1 MAVFDAYIRKVAEY
15 VEVMRGDGRQVRVFD
30 CFVTLERLLEGL
42 PVKVGPG
49 AGSGI
54 VLRGDTFS
62 ELGSPEAGSCAF
74 PLWTNNTA
82 LIKDC
87 RITLIGPDIP
97 ESRGASLPFA
107 QIIIAAGK
115 ELSEKQHS
123 ALDESQYISD
133 QIEGYMVKSTPGR
146 MWTRVS
152 NNAAEKGFG
161 FEALGKALIA
171 IYKSHI
177 PQIEAMEI
185 LFVTSSKE
193 DVRKLDEISEQ
204 VKKISKDI
212 IRETWLARG
221 YDILECTLGWDCGS
235 CPDKSV
241 CDDIKAVITVRKKK
255 LSKTKTVRKPQSAKK

>member
-1 MAVFDAYIRKVAEY
+1 MAVFDAYIRKVADY
-15 VEVMRGDGRQVRVFD
+15 VEVMRGGGRQVRVFD
-30 CFVTLERLLEGL
+30 CPDAPDRLLEGL
-42 PVKVGPG
+42 PVRVGPG

-54 VLRGDTFS
+54 VLRGDTFA

-82 LIKDC
+82 LTKDG
-87 RITLIGPDIP
+87 RITLIGPDIL

-107 QIIIAAGK
+107 QILIAAGK
-115 ELSEKQHS
+115 ELSDKQHS

-146 MWTRVS
+146 MWTRTS
-152 NNAAEKGFG
+152 NTVAERGFG
-161 FEALGKALIA
+161 FEALGKALMA
-171 IYKSHI
+171 IYKLHI

-185 LFVTSSKE
+185 VFVTSSKE
-193 DVRKLDEISEQ
+193 DVRKLDEIAEQ

-221 YDILECTLGWDCGS
+221 YDILECTLGWDCNS
-235 CPDKSV
+235 CPDKPV

-255 LSKTKTVRKPQSAKK
+255 PSKRQASTKK

>member
-15 VEVMRGDGRQVRVFD
+15 VEAMRGGGRQVRVFD
-30 CFVTLERLLEGL
+30 CPGDPERLLDGL

-54 VLRGDTFS
+54 VLRGDTFA

-74 PLWTNNTA
+74 PLWTNDIE
-82 LIKDC
+82 LVRDG
-87 RITLIGPDIP
+87 RIAIIGPDIL
-97 ESRGASLPFA
+97 ESRGASLPFG
-107 QIIIAAGK
+107 QILVSAGGK
-115 ELSEKQHS
+115 LSDKQHS

-146 MWTRVS
+146 MWTRIS
-152 NNAAEKGFG
+152 NNAAERGLG

-171 IYKSHI
+171 IYKSRVSE
-177 PQIEAMEI
+177 IEAMEI
-185 LFVTSSKE
+185 VFVTSGKE
-193 DVRKLDEISEQ
+193 DVRRLDEIAEQ

-235 CPDKSV
+235 CPDKTV
-241 CDDIKAVITVRKKK
+241 CDDIKTVLTVRKKK
-255 LSKTKTVRKPQSAKK
+255 SGKPRASTKK

>member
-15 VEVMRGDGRQVRVFD
+15 VEAMRGGGRQVRVFD
-30 CFVTLERLLEGL
+30 CPGDPERLLDGL

-54 VLRGDTFS
+54 VLRGDTFA

-74 PLWTNNTA
+74 PLWTNDIE
-82 LIKDC
+82 LVRDG
-87 RITLIGPDIP
+87 RITIIGPDIL
-97 ESRGASLPFA
+97 ESRGASLPFG
-107 QIIIAAGK
+107 QILVSAGGK
-115 ELSEKQHS
+115 LSDKQHS

-146 MWTRVS
+146 MWTRIS
-152 NNAAEKGFG
+152 NNAAERGLG

-171 IYKSHI
+171 IYKSRVSE
-177 PQIEAMEI
+177 IEAMEI
-185 LFVTSSKE
+185 VFVTSGKE
-193 DVRKLDEISEQ
+193 DVRRLDEIAEQ

-221 YDILECTLGWDCGS
+221 YDILECTLGWDCKS

-241 CDDIKAVITVRKKK
+241 CDDIKSVITVRKKK
-255 LSKTKTVRKPQSAKK
+255 SGKPRASTKK

>member
-15 VEVMRGDGRQVRVFD
+15 VAAMQGGGRQCRVFD
-30 CFVTLERLLEGL
+30 CPGAPDRLLYGL

-54 VLRGDTFS
+54 VLRGDTFA

-74 PLWTNNTA
+74 PLWTNNIA

-87 RITLIGPDIP
+87 RITLIGPDIL

-115 ELSEKQHS
+115 ELSDKQHS
-123 ALDESQYISD
+123 ALDESQYIAD

-146 MWTRVS
+146 MWTRIS
-152 NNAAEKGFG
+152 NTTAERGFG
-161 FEALGKALIA
+161 FEALGKALTA
-171 IYKSHI
+171 IYKLHI

-185 LFVTSSKE
+185 VFVTSGKE
-193 DVRKLDEISEQ
+193 DVRKLDEIAEQ

-255 LSKTKTVRKPQSAKK
+255 LSKRQASTKK

>member
-15 VEVMRGDGRQVRVFD
+15 IQAMQGAGRQVRVFD
-30 CFVTLERLLEGL
+30 CPGAPERLLDKL

-54 VLRGDTFS
+54 VLRGDTFA

-82 LIKDC
+82 LVKDGK
-87 RITLIGPDIP
+87 ITLIGSDIL
-97 ESRGASLPFA
+97 ESRGASLPLG

-115 ELSEKQHS
+115 ELGDKQHS

-146 MWTRVS
+146 MWTRIS
-152 NNAAEKGFG
+152 NNAAERGLG

-171 IYKSHI
+171 IYKSRV
-177 PQIEAMEI
+177 PEIEAMEI
-185 LFVTSSKE
+185 VFVTSSKE
-193 DVRKLDEISEQ
+193 DVRRLDEIAEQ

-212 IRETWLARG
+212 VRETWLARG

-235 CPDKSV
+235 CPDKTV
-241 CDDIKAVITVRKKK
+241 CDDIKTVITVRKKK
-255 LSKTKTVRKPQSAKK
+255 SSKTVRKT

>member
-1 MAVFDAYIRKVAEY
+1 MAVFDAYIRKITEY
-15 VEVMRGDGRQVRVFD
+15 VEAMQGGGRQVRVFD
-30 CFVTLERLLEGL
+30 CPGAPDRLLYGL
-42 PVKVGPG
+42 PVRVGPG

-54 VLRGDTFS
+54 VLRGDTFA

-74 PLWTNNTA
+74 PLWTNNKA
-82 LIKDC
+82 LVKDG
-87 RITLIGPDIP
+87 RITLIGPDIL

-107 QIIIAAGK
+107 QIITAAGK
-115 ELSEKQHS
+115 ELSDKQHS

-146 MWTRVS
+146 MWTRIS
-152 NNAAEKGFG
+152 NTVAERGFG
-161 FEALGKALIA
+161 FEALSKALMA
-171 IYKSHI
+171 IYKSSVSE
-177 PQIEAMEI
+177 IEAMEI
-185 LFVTSSKE
+185 VFVTSGKE
-193 DVRKLDEISEQ
+193 DVRKLDEIAEQ

-255 LSKTKTVRKPQSAKK
+255 LSKPQGSNKK